1 MAELGDDSGFDRK
14 HGFQGA
20 CRARYLVKLS
30 EKNSRQRRK
39 LRFSSLITCVKPSV
53 LSLSSD
59 A

>member
-30 EKNSRQRRK
+30 EKIVANDENYA
-39 LRFSSLITCVKPSV
+39 L
-53 LSLSSD
+53 
-59 A
+59 AA